1 MPLEV
6 NTWANK
12 MLLNSY
18 HHIWFCGLAASGKT
32 TALKTISDLDLGVN
46 FYNDSS
52 EILDFIKLDTQEKFH
67 VKPTPTSFILT
78 SSKPV
83 KYSIEQLIKK
93 VSTNSGKN
101 IIELSRGIDLEAVID
116 FTYKDFFSQLPENIK
131 NESLI
136 VYLHSSFEERIS
148 RNNKRSAPSEKH
160 TVFESFHCP
169 QEAMK
174 RFFSK
179 DDFFDE
185 INSVDLDALIIANTK
200 SIDELKKKIISL
212 FKEQ

>member
-32 TALKTISDLDLGVN
+32 TALKTISGLDLGVN

-83 KYSIEQLIKK
+83 KYSIEQLIKRFQL
-93 VSTNSGKN
+93 
-101 IIELSRGIDLEAVID
+101 ILEK
-116 FTYKDFFSQLPENIK
+116 T
-131 NESLI
+131 
-136 VYLHSSFEERIS
+136 
-148 RNNKRSAPSEKH
+148 
-160 TVFESFHCP
+160 
-169 QEAMK
+169 
-174 RFFSK
+174 
-179 DDFFDE
+179 
-185 INSVDLDALIIANTK
+185 
-200 SIDELKKKIISL
+200 
-212 FKEQ
+212 